1 LREYGQLY
9 PDAYV
14 ENKLKT
20 MAGQRL
26 PVSLVSWLRFFSF
39 LEQMWR
45 D

>member
-1 LREYGQLY
+1 LREYGPLY

-14 ENKLKT
+14 ENQLKT

-26 PVSLVSWLRFFSF
+26 PVSLACWLRFASF
-39 LEQMWR
+39 LEQTWR